1 MLLVDKRQ
9 NLNIPRYELDA
20 ILYLFLLKFGDEYDQ
35 SNRHAVLVG
44 PPFDRNYST
53 LRDREFT
60 NLRQQLE
67 AKARELRIQGYGK
80 RKNKTNMTDQ
90 LTHE

>member
-1 MLLVDKRQ
+1 MQCSLGRH
-9 NLNIPRYELDA
+9 
-20 ILYLFLLKFGDEYDQ
+20 LK
-35 SNRHAVLVG
+35 NC
-44 PPFDRNYST
+44 DRNYST